1 MINKLIKLKLNKNT
15 IILFLLII
23 TIFIMIFKP
32 VYVGKINKDGKVE
45 YIDRVVNV
53 TKYSNKIVIEFK
65 NNYDLIDN
73 GIITTE
79 IYKRIKNNDNIYN
92 LTVTEYLRL
101 GDISS
106 KESYNINKAIEKGIV
121 NKDTLYKT
129 YFAKT
134 CGFKNKRELLKYTKR
149 VIELSNKEK

>member
-1 MINKLIKLKLNKNT
+1 MINKCIKLKFNKNT
-15 IILFLLII
+15 IILFIIII

-101 GDISS
+101 GDISP
-106 KESYNINKAIEKGIV
+106 KESYNINKAIEKCIV
-121 NKDTLYKT
+121 NKDTLYKE

-134 CGFKNKRELLKYTKR
+134 CGFKNKSELLKYTKR